1 MVGLR
6 DETSLA
12 KTQEAV
18 PLTLSPR
25 RRPQPALVISLVAL
39 FVALGGTSYAAIS
52 ITGSNVRNGSLSGA
66 DIKNGSIR
74 GTDVRNG
81 SLTAGDLTPTT
92 VASLQGPTGAT
103 GAAGATGATG
113 TFGAVTTRFQDYKSG
128 PPVTASCLSGEVAV
142 GGGVNSSQISSW
154 VRVSAPTPA
163 GGTPTGWQ
171 GQAVNSS
178 NLAAPATV
186 SVICAKR

>member
-18 PLTLSPR
+18 PLTRSPR
-25 RRPQPALVISLVAL
+25 HRPQPALVISLVAL
-39 FVALGGTSYAAIS
+39 FVALGGTSYAAVS

-92 VASLQGPTGAT
+92 AASLRGPTGAT
-103 GAAGATGATG
+103 GATGATG
-113 TFGAVTTRFQDYKSG
+113 TFGAVTTRFQEYKSG

-154 VRVSAPTPA
+154 VRVSAPTPT

-171 GQAVNSS
+171 GQAVNAS

-186 SVICAKR
+186 YVICAKR